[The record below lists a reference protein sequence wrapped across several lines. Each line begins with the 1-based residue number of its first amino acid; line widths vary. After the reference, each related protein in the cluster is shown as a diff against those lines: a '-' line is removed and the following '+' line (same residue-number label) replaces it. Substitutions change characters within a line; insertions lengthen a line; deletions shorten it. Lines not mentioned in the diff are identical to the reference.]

1 MAGVQSGGRLHGRA
15 RTGGARRSG
24 GAADGSSIFFV
35 HRFKSKVGNKL
46 TKNSIKV
53 RIMMHLIAFAR
64 ICTDYSMQIPNIK
77 YNICLCIDP
86 LESHAPD
93 RTTYRVPTS

>member
-1 MAGVQSGGRLHGRA
+1 VAGVQSGGRLHGRA

-64 ICTDYSMQIPNIK
+64 ICTVCKFQILNI
-77 YNICLCIDP
+77 NICLCIDP

>member
-1 MAGVQSGGRLHGRA
+1 MDTWTPPDEMDGVSRGLMMRVAVCVAGVQSGGRLHGRA

-53 RIMMHLIAFAR
+53 RIMMPI
-64 ICTDYSMQIPNIK
+64 
-77 YNICLCIDP
+77 
-86 LESHAPD
+86 
-93 RTTYRVPTS
+93 

>member
-53 RIMMHLIAFAR
+53 RIMMHLIVHSHVSVQYAN
-64 ICTDYSMQIPNIK
+64 SK
-77 YNICLCIDP
+77 Y
-86 LESHAPD
+86 
-93 RTTYRVPTS
+93 

>member
-53 RIMMHLIAFAR
+53 PEL
-64 ICTDYSMQIPNIK
+64 
-77 YNICLCIDP
+77 
-86 LESHAPD
+86 
-93 RTTYRVPTS
+93 

>member
-35 HRFKSKVGNKL
+35 NRFKSKVGNKL

-53 RIMMHLIAFAR
+53 RIMMHLIVHSHVSVQYAN
-64 ICTDYSMQIPNIK
+64 SK
-77 YNICLCIDP
+77 Y
-86 LESHAPD
+86 
-93 RTTYRVPTS
+93 